1 MYNQIQCAEIIGEF
15 NNSANERFQSL
26 RGNLKFAEA
35 MQSGN
40 SSEVSKFVNIVKDL
54 LISVIP
60 EGLPIPK
67 AYMYV
72 SSMSNNDEVIS
83 IVNITVS
90 NKSSSAKEFRFSTS
104 IIGDDIADKV
114 FNFLKPVYV
123 SLLEDAMAQENVDVV
138 NNVVSQA
145 AEEAGLGYK
154 INFVTPLV
162 GKGRKIIQLTDEEIT
177 LVCDMDRLMNIDSMV
192 IFQSETSEG
201 ITEEYIQ
208 ETYTSL
214 CNALAQA
221 QTPVQLV
228 EMHGGELISLL
239 CDLSKRV
246 KPMTLISKVYNKN
259 ILTMRGNKDGIGYY
273 NKDNIFAV
281 VNRKCGAL
289 EVLLNPIS
297 TKTLEPVEFDVID
310 AISNN

>member
-1 MYNQIQCAEIIGEF
+1 MYNQIRCAKLIEEF
-15 NNSANERFQSL
+15 NNSADERFQSL
-26 RGNLKFAEA
+26 KSNLKFAEA
-35 MQSGN
+35 MKEGN
-40 SSEVSKFVNIVKDL
+40 STEVSKFANLLKEL

-72 SSMSNNDEVIS
+72 SSMSNGGDAISVI
-83 IVNITVS
+83 NITVS
-90 NKSSSAKEFRFSTS
+90 NKSSSEKEFRFSTS
-104 IIGDDIADKV
+104 IIGDDVAEKV
-114 FNFLKPVYV
+114 FNFLKPVYAT
-123 SLLEDAMAQENVDVV
+123 LLEDEMAQENVDLV
-138 NNVVSQA
+138 NHVVSQA

-154 INFVTPLV
+154 INFVTPMV
-162 GKGRKIIQLTDEEIT
+162 GKGKKIVQLTDDEIT
-177 LVCDMDRLMNIDSMV
+177 LACDMDRLMNIDNMV
-192 IFQSETSEG
+192 IFQTEPNED

-246 KPMTLISKVYNKN
+246 KAMTLISKVYNKN
-259 ILTMRGNKDGIGYY
+259 ILTMKGDKDGIGYY

-281 VNRKCGAL
+281 VSRKSGAL
-289 EVLLNPIS
+289 EVILNPIS

-310 AISNN
+310 AIRNI